1 MVQQKWQQATYANK
15 DQSVAA
21 CHESLMFLLQLPMV
35 GRQIK
40 TQQQQAMSQSA
51 SANALVHMGTC
62 GASRC
67 MRGDA
72 RIHTNVDTHSDIAD
86 LEI

>member
-21 CHESLMFLLQLPMV
+21 CHESLMSLLQLPIV

-40 TQQQQAMSQSA
+40 TLQQQAMSQSA
-51 SANALVHMGTC
+51 SANALVWVFVVPVGVSEEMPESTQ
-62 GASRC
+62 
-67 MRGDA
+67 M
-72 RIHTNVDTHSDIAD
+72 RIHIQT
-86 LEI
+86 